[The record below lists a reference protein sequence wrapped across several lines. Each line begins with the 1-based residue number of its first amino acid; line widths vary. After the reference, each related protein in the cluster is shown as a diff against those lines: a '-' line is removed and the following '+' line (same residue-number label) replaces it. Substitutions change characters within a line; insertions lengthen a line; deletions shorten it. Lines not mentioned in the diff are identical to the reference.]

1 MGGNFW
7 GDLIKQLRAAQ
18 GISQRVLAQRAQVNR
33 STLRK
38 IEAGR
43 TVGDIATIERA
54 LDYLGYDLDACERD
68 GKAARVSEMERDPA
82 KRADLAAARVL
93 SLRLV

>member
-1 MGGNFW
+1 MQGNFW
-7 GDLIKQLRAAQ
+7 GALIRQLRETQ
-18 GISQRVLAQRAQVNR
+18 GISQRVLAARVQVNR

-43 TVGDIATIERA
+43 TVGDISTIESV
-54 LDYLGYDLDACERD
+54 LDFLGYDLEALERE
-68 GKAARVSEMERDPA
+68 GQAARMSELERNPA